1 MARLTCPSQRI
12 SKVLNFILD
21 TGSEASFLGWQDSS
35 EAGIEVDGLPN
46 SRKPVLGF
54 GGAAEA
60 KHLNEPCF
68 LHVDLDGIRLETVE
82 LSNGILIYRP
92 SRTRSRHWKEGPSVS
107 ILGRDFLA
115 SSGMRLVVDLSHDE
129 MYLEKV

>member
-1 MARLTCPSQRI
+1 MLRRREARRGGGDADRARKRMPRRCP
-12 SKVLNFILD
+12 
-21 TGSEASFLGWQDSS
+21 
-35 EAGIEVDGLPN
+35 
-46 SRKPVLGF
+46 
-54 GGAAEA
+54 AEA

-68 LHVDLDGIRLETVE
+68 LHVDLDGTRLETVE
-82 LSNGILIYRP
+82 LPNGILIYRP

-107 ILGRDFLA
+107 IRERDFLA